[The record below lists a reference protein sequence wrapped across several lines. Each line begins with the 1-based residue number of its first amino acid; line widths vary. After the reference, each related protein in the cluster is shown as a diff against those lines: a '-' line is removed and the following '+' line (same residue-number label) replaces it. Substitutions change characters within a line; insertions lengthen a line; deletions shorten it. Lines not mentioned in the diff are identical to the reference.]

1 MKKTVRQTLICL
13 LWAVCVSAAYGQHA
27 EDASAVADTLKQS
40 SREQQMQARLE
51 NYVQLLS
58 KHKKSDRP
66 RVIVMPVL
74 GFRSSQM
81 SYGLMVATMRRTG
94 GYVKAKYSFSTTHSE
109 DFDCDDEGISGEDGQ
124 MQWYTGQT
132 EKSRLAITGGIVQ
145 RLWKPFYLYAGV
157 GYGTRTLV
165 WETVGGK
172 WGKNKDHSFEG
183 VEAEIGG
190 ILSAGP
196 IVLSLGMQT
205 NSFKYL
211 EGNLGIGVIF

>member
-1 MKKTVRQTLICL
+1 MLICL
-13 LWAVCVSAAYGQHA
+13 LWVVCVSTAYGQHT
-27 EDASAVADTLKQS
+27 EDASVDTLKQS

-58 KHKKSDRP
+58 TRKKPERP
-66 RVIVMPVL
+66 RVMVMPVM
-74 GFRSSQM
+74 GFRTSQM
-81 SYGLMVATMRRTG
+81 SYGLMVAAMRRTG
-94 GYVKAKYSFSTTHSE
+94 GYINAKYSFSNTPSD
-109 DFDCDDEGISGEDGQ
+109 DFECNDVGMSGEDGEV
-124 MQWYTGQT
+124 QWYTGKT
-132 EKSRLAITGGIVQ
+132 EKSRLSVTGGIVQ

-172 WGKNKDHSFEG
+172 WGKNKDHSLEG

-196 IVLSLGMQT
+196 MVFSLGLQT

>member
-1 MKKTVRQTLICL
+1 MNKIVRQMLICL
-13 LWAVCVSAAYGQHA
+13 LWVVGVSTAYGQHT
-27 EDASAVADTLKQS
+27 EDASVDTLKQS

-58 KHKKSDRP
+58 TRKKPERP
-66 RVIVMPVL
+66 RVMVMPVM
-74 GFRSSQM
+74 GFRTSQM
-81 SYGLMVATMRRTG
+81 SYGLMVAAMRRTG
-94 GYVKAKYSFSTTHSE
+94 GYIKAKYSFSNTPSD
-109 DFDCDDEGISGEDGQ
+109 DFECNDVGMSGEDGEV
-124 MQWYTGQT
+124 QWYTGKT
-132 EKSRLAITGGIVQ
+132 EKSRLSVTGGIVQ

-172 WGKNKDHSFEG
+172 WGKNKDHSLEG

-196 IVLSLGMQT
+196 MVFSLGLQT

>member
-1 MKKTVRQTLICL
+1 MLICL
-13 LWAVCVSAAYGQHA
+13 LWVVGVSTAYGQHT
-27 EDASAVADTLKQS
+27 EDVSVDTLKQS

-58 KHKKSDRP
+58 TRKKPERP
-66 RVIVMPVL
+66 RVMVMPVM
-74 GFRSSQM
+74 GFRTSQM
-81 SYGLMVATMRRTG
+81 SYGLMVAAMRRTG
-94 GYVKAKYSFSTTHSE
+94 GYIKAKYSFSNTPSD
-109 DFDCDDEGISGEDGQ
+109 DFECNDVGMSGEDGEV
-124 MQWYTGQT
+124 QWYTGKT
-132 EKSRLAITGGIVQ
+132 EKSRLSVTGGIVQ

-172 WGKNKDHSFEG
+172 WGKNKDHSLEG

-196 IVLSLGMQT
+196 MVFSLGLQT

>member
-1 MKKTVRQTLICL
+1 MLICL
-13 LWAVCVSAAYGQHA
+13 LWVVCVSTAYGQHT
-27 EDASAVADTLKQS
+27 EDASVDTLKQS

-58 KHKKSDRP
+58 TRKKPERP
-66 RVIVMPVL
+66 RVMVMPVM
-74 GFRSSQM
+74 GFRTSQM
-81 SYGLMVATMRRTG
+81 SYGLMVAAMRRTG
-94 GYVKAKYSFSTTHSE
+94 GYIKAKYSFSNTPSD
-109 DFDCDDEGISGEDGQ
+109 DFECNDVGMSGEDGEV
-124 MQWYTGQT
+124 QWYTGKT
-132 EKSRLAITGGIVQ
+132 EKSRLSVTGGIVQ

-172 WGKNKDHSFEG
+172 WGKNKDHSLEG

-196 IVLSLGMQT
+196 MVFSLGLQT

-211 EGNLGIGVIF
+211 EGNWGIGVIF